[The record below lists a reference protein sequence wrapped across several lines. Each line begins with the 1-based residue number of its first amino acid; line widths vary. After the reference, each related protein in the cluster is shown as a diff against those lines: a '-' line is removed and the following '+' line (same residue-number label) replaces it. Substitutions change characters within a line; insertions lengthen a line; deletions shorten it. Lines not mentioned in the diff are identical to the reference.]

1 MKKLLADLFEN
12 WKTIPNLLS
21 FLRILMVPLFAYIF
35 VHDDIAH
42 NVLWSVIIIGLSGLT
57 DLFDGKIARRFNQ
70 ISNLGKILDPV
81 ADKLTVITVAILLLI
96 KFRAADD
103 SLIRAF
109 GWVFV
114 VFLAK
119 DAFMVVG
126 GAAMIAFGIRP
137 GAAEIYGKVSTCVFY
152 GVMLLVVAFG
162 KEVGALQN
170 IWTMPPVLMGILIIV
185 AAVSTLVAFL
195 SYVPGIRRQVKERFS
210 SDKPRDEIVE

>member
-1 MKKLLADLFEN
+1 MKKLLADLFSN
-12 WKTIPNLLS
+12 WKTVPNLLS
-21 FLRILMVPLFAYIF
+21 FIRILMVPLFAYIF
-35 VHDDIAH
+35 VHDEIPH

-70 ISNLGKILDPV
+70 ISNLGKILDPI

-96 KFRAADD
+96 KFRASED

-109 GWVFV
+109 SWVFV

-119 DAFMVVG
+119 DAVMVLG

-152 GVMLLVVAFG
+152 AVMLLVVAFG
-162 KEVGALQN
+162 KDVGALQN
-170 IWTMPPVLMGILIIV
+170 IWTMPPVIMGILIIV
-185 AAVSTLVAFL
+185 AAVATFVAFL
-195 SYVPGIRRQVKERFS
+195 SYMPGIRRQVKERFS
-210 SDKPRDEIVE
+210 GDKPKDEIIE

>member
-35 VHDDIAH
+35 VHDEIPH
-42 NVLWSVIIIGLSGLT
+42 NVLWSVVIIGLSGLT

-96 KFRAADD
+96 KFRAAQDPM
-103 SLIRAF
+103 IQAF
-109 GWVFV
+109 GWVFI

-170 IWTMPPVLMGILIIV
+170 IWTMPPVLMGILVII

-195 SYVPGIRRQVKERFS
+195 SYVPGIKRQVHERFHG
-210 SDKPRDEIVE
+210 DKSRDEIIE